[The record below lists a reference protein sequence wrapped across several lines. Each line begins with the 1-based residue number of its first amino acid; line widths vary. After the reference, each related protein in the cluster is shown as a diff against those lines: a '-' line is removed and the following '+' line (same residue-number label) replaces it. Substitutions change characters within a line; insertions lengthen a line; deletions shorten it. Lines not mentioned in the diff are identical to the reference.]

1 MTLNLPI
8 SKFQPF
14 HYLHQLIIDT
24 GGSSFT
30 YYQQQQQKFR
40 FSKITR
46 YVSSKERIIIRL
58 MSSLG
63 IAIDGVEFVNF
74 ILINQKNN
82 DA

>member
-46 YVSSKERIIIRL
+46 YVSRVRL
-58 MSSLG
+58 
-63 IAIDGVEFVNF
+63 
-74 ILINQKNN
+74 KTT
-82 DA
+82 